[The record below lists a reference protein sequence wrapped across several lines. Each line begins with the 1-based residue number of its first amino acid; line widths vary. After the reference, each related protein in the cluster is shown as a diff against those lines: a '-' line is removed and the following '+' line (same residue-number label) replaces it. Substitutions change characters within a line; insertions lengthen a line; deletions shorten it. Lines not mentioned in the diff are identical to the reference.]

1 MISSVRT
8 MVLGARLTIGA
19 QSNNADFAL
28 TSIMVL
34 VARLTIGAQ
43 SNNADFALT
52 SMVLGAR

>member
-1 MISSVRT
+1 